1 MQMQSVLWPL
11 LLIALCVAVVHAHP
25 RNETDKC
32 GLFSRH
38 TLRAD
43 TGALCLDGTP
53 ASYFYQKGFG
63 SGIDKWMVFF
73 QGGGWCYDLRMC
85 HERSKHHFGSSV
97 REVETACARAE
108 NVGGYLSGYK
118 HASNRVTFNF
128 HYVHV
133 NYCDGGSFAG
143 DAEAEYEGSTLHFK
157 GAKIRRAVIDD
168 LMTRLGM
175 GNATDVVVTGSS
187 AGGLAIFLGI
197 DEIRA
202 QIHSYKKDIDVGGLA
217 DAGYFPDYVSTVPP
231 RPVDPSTWTS
241 SSGIKLFGD
250 PPQYFV
256 EEYDERENITNYPK
270 KIRHLFRLMNI
281 SAGAPVKC
289 IAQHRGSLS
298 NCMFAENLLP
308 TVESPLLIMQV

>member
-1 MQMQSVLWPL
+1 
-11 LLIALCVAVVHAHP
+11 
-25 RNETDKC
+25 
-32 GLFSRH
+32 
-38 TLRAD
+38 

-97 REVETACARAE
+97 REVEAACARAE

-187 AGGLAIFLGI
+187 AGGLAIYLGI

-202 QIHSYKKDIDVGGLA
+202 QIHSYRKDIDVGGLA
-217 DAGYFPDYVSTVPP
+217 DAGYFPDYV
-231 RPVDPSTWTS
+231 
-241 SSGIKLFGD
+241 K
-250 PPQYFV
+250 
-256 EEYDERENITNYPK
+256 NITNYPK

-308 TVESPLLIMQV
+308 TVESPLLIMQSKFDTWHTKHILGMQTGDS